1 MYFWKIKEYLHFGVL
16 LTVQAL
22 ALVSE
27 STLRFAL
34 PLYLLNVSGS
44 PSLYGVATAV
54 AFVPFVLL
62 MPAAGVVA
70 DRVDMR
76 RILVIAGSV
85 LVLCSVCYLF
95 LFRAYL
101 LVMTILFLVTLYAV
115 HALYIPMFQAQIPR
129 MLDTAHV
136 KQGVS
141 LVNQVSTAS
150 NIIGPVVAGV
160 LMGWISIALL
170 VCFGMVCLATAVV
183 LAYACPFLKR
193 FPAASP
199 GAGTDDSAIAGRG
212 NLFQDM
218 RAAVLFLRNE
228 KPLLLSIVFA
238 CLVNAVL
245 AGVNVILPY
254 VVTEQLAWNVAAAGS
269 AEAMGAIG
277 ALAGSAFVGLTPGFC
292 TMKRFP
298 AFIAL
303 LGFGPLISAMGS
315 FFGFSAAIQF
325 VCLTAG
331 VAWILFWGS
340 TITVVLVSD
349 IQLHCDGGMVGRVLA
364 LFFAVATCASPAG
377 QAACGVAIDM
387 FGATVLLALMATTI
401 ELFAGLMAL
410 LSKRS
415 EDRGRKYLP

>member
-16 LTVQAL
+16 LTVQAF

-44 PSLYGVATAV
+44 PSLYGTVTAAT
-54 AFVPFVLL
+54 FVPSVLL
-62 MPAAGVVA
+62 MPVAGVVA
-70 DRVDMR
+70 DRVNMR

-85 LVLCSVCYLF
+85 LASCSVCYFF
-95 LFRAYL
+95 LFRAHLL
-101 LVMTILFLVTLYAV
+101 LVTVLFLIALYAA
-115 HALYIPMFQAQIPR
+115 HALYIPMFQTQIPR
-129 MLDTAHV
+129 ILDAEHV

-160 LMGWISIALL
+160 LMGWMSIALL

-193 FPAASP
+193 SPAASP
-199 GAGTDDSAIAGRG
+199 GAGTDDSVIAGRG

-218 RAAVLFLRNE
+218 RAAVLFLHNE
-228 KPLLLSIVFA
+228 KPLFLSIAFA

-245 AGVNVILPY
+245 AGVNVVLPY
-254 VVTEQLAWNVAAAGS
+254 VVTGQLAWNAAAVGL
-269 AEAMGAIG
+269 AEAIGAVG
-277 ALAGSAFVGLTPGFC
+277 ALAGSAFVGLAPGFC

-298 AFIAL
+298 AFVAL
-303 LGFGPLISAMGS
+303 LGFGPLISVIGP
-315 FFGFSAAIQF
+315 FFGFDAAAQF
-325 VCLTAG
+325 ACLTVG

-349 IQLHCDGGMVGRVLA
+349 IQLQCESGMVGRVLA
-364 LFFAVATCASPAG
+364 LFYAVATCASPVG
-377 QAACGVAIDM
+377 QAACGIAIDM
-387 FGATVLLALMATTI
+387 FGATVLLALMATAM
-401 ELFAGLMAL
+401 ELFAVSMAL
-410 LSKRS
+410 LFK
-415 EDRGRKYLP
+415 KHTK

>member
-1 MYFWKIKEYLHFGVL
+1 MYFWKIKEYLYFGVL

-54 AFVPFVLL
+54 AFVPSVLL

-76 RILVIAGSV
+76 RILVVAGSV
-85 LVLCSVCYLF
+85 LVLCSACYLF
-95 LFRAYL
+95 LFRAHL
-101 LVMTILFLVTLYAV
+101 LVMTILFLVTLCAV
-115 HALYIPMFQAQIPR
+115 HALYIPMFQTQIPR
-129 MLDTAHV
+129 MLDAEHV

-160 LMGWISIALL
+160 LMGWMSIALL

-183 LAYACPFLKR
+183 LVCACPFLKR
-193 FPAASP
+193 SPAASP

-277 ALAGSAFVGLTPGFC
+277 ALAGSAFVGLTPEFC

-364 LFFAVATCASPAG
+364 LFFAVATCASPVG

-387 FGATVLLALMATTI
+387 LGATVLLALMATTI

>member
-1 MYFWKIKEYLHFGVL
+1 
-16 LTVQAL
+16 
-22 ALVSE
+22 
-27 STLRFAL
+27 
-34 PLYLLNVSGS
+34 
-44 PSLYGVATAV
+44 
-54 AFVPFVLL
+54 
-62 MPAAGVVA
+62 
-70 DRVDMR
+70 MR

-85 LVLCSVCYLF
+85 LVLCSACYLF
-95 LFRAYL
+95 LFRAHL
-101 LVMTILFLVTLYAV
+101 LAMTILFLVVLYAV

-150 NIIGPVVAGV
+150 NIIGPALAGV
-160 LMGWISIALL
+160 LMGWMSIALL

-193 FPAASP
+193 SPAASP
-199 GAGTDDSAIAGRG
+199 GAGTDDSVIAGRG

-218 RAAVLFLRNE
+218 RAAVLFLHNE
-228 KPLLLSIVFA
+228 KPLFLSIAFA

-245 AGVNVILPY
+245 AGVNVVLPY
-254 VVTEQLAWNVAAAGS
+254 VVTEQLAWNAAAVGL
-269 AEAMGAIG
+269 AEAMGGIG

-292 TMKRFP
+292 TMKRLP

-387 FGATVLLALMATTI
+387 FGATVLLVFMATAM
-401 ELFAGLMAL
+401 ELFAVSMAL
-410 LSKRS
+410 LFK
-415 EDRGRKYLP
+415 KHTK

>member
-1 MYFWKIKEYLHFGVL
+1 MYFWKSKEYLHFGVL

-34 PLYLLNVSGS
+34 PLYLLNVSGA

-54 AFVPFVLL
+54 AFVPSVLL

-85 LVLCSVCYLF
+85 LISCSACYLF
-95 LFRAYL
+95 LFRAHL
-101 LVMTILFLVTLYAV
+101 LAMTILFLVALYAV

-129 MLDTAHV
+129 MLDTAYV

-160 LMGWISIALL
+160 LMGWMRIALL

-183 LAYACPFLKR
+183 LVCACPFLKR
-193 FPAASP
+193 SPAASP
-199 GAGTDDSAIAGRG
+199 GAGTDDSAIAERG

-245 AGVNVILPY
+245 AGINVILPY
-254 VVTEQLAWNVAAAGS
+254 VVTEQLAWNAAAVGS

-315 FFGFSAAIQF
+315 FFGFSAAVQF
-325 VCLTAG
+325 SCLTSG

-364 LFFAVATCASPAG
+364 LFFAAATCASPAG

-387 FGATVLLALMATTI
+387 FGATVLLVFMATAM
-401 ELFAGLMAL
+401 ELFAVSMAL
-410 LSKRS
+410 LFK
-415 EDRGRKYLP
+415 KHTK

>member
-269 AEAMGAIG
+269 AETMGAIG

>member
-1 MYFWKIKEYLHFGVL
+1 MYRWKIKEYLHFGVL

-54 AFVPFVLL
+54 AFVPSVLL

-85 LVLCSVCYLF
+85 LVLCSACYLF
-95 LFRAYL
+95 LFRAHL

-160 LMGWISIALL
+160 LMGWMGIALL
-170 VCFGMVCLATAVV
+170 VCFGMVCLAAAVMF
-183 LAYACPFLKR
+183 AYACPSLKR
-193 FPAASP
+193 SPAASS
-199 GAGTDDSAIAGRG
+199 GVSTGDFAIEERRS
-212 NLFQDM
+212 LFQDV
-218 RAAVLFLRNE
+218 RAAVFFLRSE
-228 KPLLLSIVFA
+228 KLLLLSIVFA

-245 AGVNVILPY
+245 AGVNVVLPY
-254 VVTEQLAWNVAAAGS
+254 VVTEQLAWNAAA
-269 AEAMGAIG
+269 AH
-277 ALAGSAFVGLTPGFC
+277 
-292 TMKRFP
+292 FP
-298 AFIAL
+298 ARRNAASCRPFA
-303 LGFGPLISAMGS
+303 SANTM
-315 FFGFSAAIQF
+315 
-325 VCLTAG
+325 
-331 VAWILFWGS
+331 
-340 TITVVLVSD
+340 
-349 IQLHCDGGMVGRVLA
+349 
-364 LFFAVATCASPAG
+364 
-377 QAACGVAIDM
+377 
-387 FGATVLLALMATTI
+387 
-401 ELFAGLMAL
+401 
-410 LSKRS
+410 
-415 EDRGRKYLP
+415 

>member
-16 LTVQAL
+16 LTVQAF

-44 PSLYGVATAV
+44 PSLYGTVTAAT
-54 AFVPFVLL
+54 FVPSVLL
-62 MPAAGVVA
+62 MPVAGVVA
-70 DRVDMR
+70 DRVNMR

-85 LVLCSVCYLF
+85 LASCSVCYFF
-95 LFRAYL
+95 LFRAHLL
-101 LVMTILFLVTLYAV
+101 LVTVLFLIALYAA

-160 LMGWISIALL
+160 LMGWMGIALL
-170 VCFGMVCLATAVV
+170 VCFGMVCLAAAVMF
-183 LAYACPFLKR
+183 AYACPSLKR
-193 FPAASP
+193 SPAASS
-199 GAGTDDSAIAGRG
+199 GVSTGDFAIEERRS
-212 NLFQDM
+212 LFQDV
-218 RAAVLFLRNE
+218 RAAVFFLRSE
-228 KPLLLSIVFA
+228 KLLLLSIVFA

-245 AGVNVILPY
+245 AGVNVVLPY
-254 VVTEQLAWNVAAAGS
+254 VVTGQLAWNAAAVGL
-269 AEAMGAIG
+269 AEAIGAVG
-277 ALAGSAFVGLTPGFC
+277 ALAGSAFVGLAPGFC

-298 AFIAL
+298 AFVAL
-303 LGFGPLISAMGS
+303 LGFGPLISVIGP
-315 FFGFSAAIQF
+315 FFGFDAAAQF
-325 VCLTAG
+325 ACLTVG

-349 IQLHCDGGMVGRVLA
+349 IQLQCESGMVGRVLA
-364 LFFAVATCASPAG
+364 LFYAVATCASPVG
-377 QAACGVAIDM
+377 QAACGIAIDM

-401 ELFAGLMAL
+401 EFFAGLMAL

-415 EDRGRKYLP
+415 ED

>member
-1 MYFWKIKEYLHFGVL
+1 MYFWKSKEYLHFGVL

-34 PLYLLNVSGS
+34 PLYLLNVSGA

-54 AFVPFVLL
+54 AFVPSVLL
-62 MPAAGVVA
+62 MPAAGVVV

-76 RILVIAGSV
+76 HILVIAGSV
-85 LVLCSVCYLF
+85 LISCSACYLF
-95 LFRAYL
+95 LFRAHL
-101 LVMTILFLVTLYAV
+101 LAMTILFLVALYAV
-115 HALYIPMFQAQIPR
+115 HALYIPMFQTQIPR
-129 MLDTAHV
+129 MLDAEHV

-160 LMGWISIALL
+160 LMGWMSIALL

-183 LAYACPFLKR
+183 LACACPFLKR
-193 FPAASP
+193 SPAASP
-199 GAGTDDSAIAGRG
+199 GAGADDSAIAGRG
-212 NLFQDM
+212 SLFQDV
-218 RAAVLFLRNE
+218 RAAVLFLRS
-228 KPLLLSIVFA
+228 KKLLLLSIVFA

-254 VVTEQLAWNVAAAGS
+254 VVTEQLAWNAAAAGL
-269 AEAMGAIG
+269 AEAIGAVG
-277 ALAGSAFVGLTPGFC
+277 ALAGSAFVGLAPGFC

-315 FFGFSAAIQF
+315 FLASA
-325 VCLTAG
+325 LR
-331 VAWILFWGS
+331 S
-340 TITVVLVSD
+340 S
-349 IQLHCDGGMVGRVLA
+349 
-364 LFFAVATCASPAG
+364 
-377 QAACGVAIDM
+377 
-387 FGATVLLALMATTI
+387 
-401 ELFAGLMAL
+401 LFA
-410 LSKRS
+410 
-415 EDRGRKYLP
+415 

>member
-1 MYFWKIKEYLHFGVL
+1 MYRWKIKEYSHFGVL
-16 LTVQAL
+16 LVVQVF

-54 AFVPFVLL
+54 AFVPSVLL

-85 LVLCSVCYLF
+85 LVLCSACYLF
-95 LFRAYL
+95 LFRAHL

-115 HALYIPMFQAQIPR
+115 HALYIPMFQTQIPR
-129 MLDTAHV
+129 MLDAEHV

-160 LMGWISIALL
+160 LMGWMSIALL

-183 LAYACPFLKR
+183 LVCACPFLKR
-193 FPAASP
+193 SPAASP

-315 FFGFSAAIQF
+315 LFGFDAAVQF
-325 VCLTAG
+325 ACLTVG

-340 TITVVLVSD
+340 AITVVLVSD
-349 IQLHCDGGMVGRVLA
+349 IQLQCESGMVGRVLA
-364 LFFAVATCASPAG
+364 LFYAVATCASPVG
-377 QAACGVAIDM
+377 QAACGIAIDM
-387 FGATVLLALMATTI
+387 SGTTVLLVFMATAA
-401 ELFAGLMAL
+401 ELFAVSMAL
-410 LSKRS
+410 LFK
-415 EDRGRKYLP
+415 KHTK

>member
-1 MYFWKIKEYLHFGVL
+1 MYFWKSKEYLHFGVL

-34 PLYLLNVSGS
+34 PLYLLNVSGA

-54 AFVPFVLL
+54 AFVPSVLL

-85 LVLCSVCYLF
+85 LISCSACYLF
-95 LFRAYL
+95 LFRAHL
-101 LVMTILFLVTLYAV
+101 LAMTILFLVALYAV

-129 MLDTAHV
+129 MLDTAYV

-160 LMGWISIALL
+160 LMGWMSIALL

-183 LAYACPFLKR
+183 LVCACPFLKR
-193 FPAASP
+193 SPAASP
-199 GAGTDDSAIAGRG
+199 GAGTDDSAIAERG
-212 NLFQDM
+212 NLFQDT

-245 AGVNVILPY
+245 AGINVILPY
-254 VVTEQLAWNVAAAGS
+254 VVTEQLAWNAAAAGS

-315 FFGFSAAIQF
+315 FFGFSAAVQF
-325 VCLTAG
+325 ACLTSG

-364 LFFAVATCASPAG
+364 LFFAAATCASPAG

>member
-54 AFVPFVLL
+54 AFVPSVLL
-62 MPAAGVVA
+62 MPAAGVAA

-85 LVLCSVCYLF
+85 LVLCSACYLF
-95 LFRAYL
+95 LFRAHL

-115 HALYIPMFQAQIPR
+115 HAVYIPMFQAQIPR

-150 NIIGPVVAGV
+150 NIIGPVLAGV
-160 LMGWISIALL
+160 LMGWMGIALL

-193 FPAASP
+193 SPAASP
-199 GAGTDDSAIAGRG
+199 GAGTDDSVIAGRG

-245 AGVNVILPY
+245 AGVNVVLPY
-254 VVTEQLAWNVAAAGS
+254 VVTEQLAWNAAAVGL
-269 AEAMGAIG
+269 AEAIGAVG
-277 ALAGSAFVGLTPGFC
+277 ALAGSAFVGLAPGFC

-315 FFGFSAAIQF
+315 LFGFDAAVQF
-325 VCLTAG
+325 ACLTVG

-340 TITVVLVSD
+340 AITVVLVSD

-387 FGATVLLALMATTI
+387 FGATVLLVFMATAM

-415 EDRGRKYLP
+415 EDQGRKYLP

>member
-387 FGATVLLALMATTI
+387 FGATVLLVLMATTI

>member
-1 MYFWKIKEYLHFGVL
+1 MYFWKSKEYLHFGVL

-34 PLYLLNVSGS
+34 PLYLLNVSGA

-54 AFVPFVLL
+54 AFVPSVLL

-85 LVLCSVCYLF
+85 LISCSACYLF

-101 LVMTILFLVTLYAV
+101 LAMTILFLVALYAV
-115 HALYIPMFQAQIPR
+115 HALYIPMFQTQIPR
-129 MLDTAHV
+129 MLDAEHI

-160 LMGWISIALL
+160 LMGWMSIALL
-170 VCFGMVCLATAVV
+170 ICFGMVCLATAVV

-193 FPAASP
+193 SPAASP
-199 GAGTDDSAIAGRG
+199 GADTDDSAIAGRG

-387 FGATVLLALMATTI
+387 FGATVLLVFMATAM
-401 ELFAGLMAL
+401 ELFAVSMAL
-410 LSKRS
+410 LFK
-415 EDRGRKYLP
+415 KHTK

>member
-1 MYFWKIKEYLHFGVL
+1 MYRWKIKEYLHFGVL

-54 AFVPFVLL
+54 AFVPSVLL

-85 LVLCSVCYLF
+85 LVLCSACYLF
-95 LFRAYL
+95 LFRAHL

-150 NIIGPVVAGV
+150 NIIGPVLAGV
-160 LMGWISIALL
+160 LMGWMSIALL

-193 FPAASP
+193 SPAASP
-199 GAGTDDSAIAGRG
+199 GAGTDDSVIAGRG

-218 RAAVLFLRNE
+218 RAAVLFLHNE
-228 KPLLLSIVFA
+228 KPLFLSIAFA

-245 AGVNVILPY
+245 AGVNVVLPY
-254 VVTEQLAWNVAAAGS
+254 VVTGQLAWNAAAVGL
-269 AEAMGAIG
+269 AEAIGAVG
-277 ALAGSAFVGLTPGFC
+277 ALAGSAFVGLAPGFC

-298 AFIAL
+298 AFVAL
-303 LGFGPLISAMGS
+303 LGFGPLISVIGP
-315 FFGFSAAIQF
+315 FFGFDAAAQF
-325 VCLTAG
+325 ACLTVG

-349 IQLHCDGGMVGRVLA
+349 IQLQCESGMVGRVLA
-364 LFFAVATCASPAG
+364 LFYAVATCASPVG
-377 QAACGVAIDM
+377 QAACGIAIDM

-401 ELFAGLMAL
+401 EFFAGLMAL

-415 EDRGRKYLP
+415 ED

>member
-1 MYFWKIKEYLHFGVL
+1 MYRWKIKEYSHFGVL
-16 LTVQAL
+16 LAVQAF

-54 AFVPFVLL
+54 AFVPSVLL

-85 LVLCSVCYLF
+85 LVLCSACYLF
-95 LFRAYL
+95 LFRAHL

-160 LMGWISIALL
+160 LMGWMSIALL

-183 LAYACPFLKR
+183 LAYACPFPKR
-193 FPAASP
+193 SPAASP

-387 FGATVLLALMATTI
+387 FGATVLLVFMATAM
-401 ELFAGLMAL
+401 ELFAVSMAL
-410 LSKRS
+410 LFKKHTK
-415 EDRGRKYLP
+415 RGRRYLL

>member
-1 MYFWKIKEYLHFGVL
+1 MYRWKIKEYSHFGVL
-16 LTVQAL
+16 LAVQAL

-44 PSLYGVATAV
+44 PSLYGTVTAAT
-54 AFVPFVLL
+54 FVPSVLL
-62 MPAAGVVA
+62 MPVAGVVA
-70 DRVDMR
+70 DRVNMR
-76 RILVIAGSV
+76 RLLVIAGSV
-85 LVLCSVCYLF
+85 LASCSVCYFF
-95 LFRAYL
+95 LFRAHLL
-101 LVMTILFLVTLYAV
+101 LVTVLFLIALYAA

-150 NIIGPVVAGV
+150 NIIGPVLAGV
-160 LMGWISIALL
+160 LMGWMGIALL
-170 VCFGMVCLATAVV
+170 VCFVMVCLVAAVV

-193 FPAASP
+193 SPAASP

-218 RAAVLFLRNE
+218 RAAVLFLHNE
-228 KPLLLSIVFA
+228 KSLFLSIVFA

-245 AGVNVILPY
+245 AGVNVVLPY

-277 ALAGSAFVGLTPGFC
+277 ALAGSAFVGLAPGFC

-303 LGFGPLISAMGS
+303 LGFGPLISALGS

-340 TITVVLVSD
+340 AITVVLVSD

-387 FGATVLLALMATTI
+387 FGATVLLVFMATAM

-415 EDRGRKYLP
+415 EDRERKYLP

>member
-54 AFVPFVLL
+54 AFVPSVLL

-70 DRVDMR
+70 DWVDMR

-85 LVLCSVCYLF
+85 LVLCSACYLF
-95 LFRAYL
+95 LFRAHL

-115 HALYIPMFQAQIPR
+115 HALYIPMFQTQIPR
-129 MLDTAHV
+129 MLDAEHV

-160 LMGWISIALL
+160 LMGWMSIALL

-193 FPAASP
+193 SPAASP
-199 GAGTDDSAIAGRG
+199 GAGTDDSVIAGRG
-212 NLFQDM
+212 SLFQDM
-218 RAAVLFLRNE
+218 RAAVLFLHNE
-228 KPLLLSIVFA
+228 KPLFLSIVFA

-349 IQLHCDGGMVGRVLA
+349 IQLHCDDGMVGRVLA

-387 FGATVLLALMATTI
+387 LGATVLLVFMATAM
-401 ELFAGLMAL
+401 ELFAVSMAL
-410 LSKRS
+410 LFK
-415 EDRGRKYLP
+415 KHTK

>member
-1 MYFWKIKEYLHFGVL
+1 MYFWKSKEYLHFGVL

-34 PLYLLNVSGS
+34 PLYLLNVSGA

-54 AFVPFVLL
+54 AFVPSVLL

-85 LVLCSVCYLF
+85 LISCSACYLF
-95 LFRAYL
+95 LFRAHL
-101 LVMTILFLVTLYAV
+101 LAMTILFLVALYAV

-129 MLDTAHV
+129 MLDTAYV

-160 LMGWISIALL
+160 LMGWMSIALL

-183 LAYACPFLKR
+183 LVCACPFLKR
-193 FPAASP
+193 SPAASP
-199 GAGTDDSAIAGRG
+199 GAGTDDSAIAERG
-212 NLFQDM
+212 NLFQDV

-254 VVTEQLAWNVAAAGS
+254 VVTEQLAWNAAAAGS

-315 FFGFSAAIQF
+315 FFGFSAAVQF
-325 VCLTAG
+325 ACLTSG

-364 LFFAVATCASPAG
+364 LFFAAATCASPAG

-410 LSKRS
+410 LSKRG
-415 EDRGRKYLP
+415 ED